1 MSSAINLWIG
11 KVGQGR
17 YVGVRHKAEN
27 RKMILQRGRKRR
39 AEEGRK
45 KITGGKK
52 ERERGKAGGKEER
65 KREGRREGM
74 KKING

>member
-1 MSSAINLWIG
+1 MSGS
-11 KVGQGR
+11 
-17 YVGVRHKAEN
+17 Y